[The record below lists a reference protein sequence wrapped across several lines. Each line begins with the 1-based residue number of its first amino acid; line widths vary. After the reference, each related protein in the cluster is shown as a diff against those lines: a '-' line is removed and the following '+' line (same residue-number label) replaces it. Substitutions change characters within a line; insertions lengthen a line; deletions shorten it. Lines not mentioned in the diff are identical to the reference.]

1 MLSDWMFF
9 PVAATTSD
17 ANNEENIFPTMLT
30 ALRFEPVSLKMM
42 GILPMIPSGEEGHLP
57 LKSA

>member
-1 MLSDWMFF
+1 MLSDWILF

-17 ANNEENIFPTMLT
+17 VKNQENIFPTMLT
-30 ALRFEPVSLKMM
+30 ALRFELVSLEMVW
-42 GILPMIPSGEEGHLP
+42 ILPMIPSGAEGHLP